1 MDPAR
6 LGDAMV
12 NGDSLPFDDEK
23 QTAVFAE
30 LKKIIESE
38 AFRTS
43 KRSRQFLTY
52 VVQQTLEGRGSL
64 LKERTIG
71 VDVFDRSPEDITP
84 ENSVVRKQAG
94 ELRRRLD
101 QYYKDVKDLPDDS
114 PIRILLPLGSY
125 VPEFCFCPVHPS
137 DSEASSPPFEE
148 EAVRT
153 TRTEGKPADPAR
165 HIHLWI
171 PAVAALLLA
180 ALCIGLWAY
189 RRQNATYPQFTRFWE
204 PVTASPES
212 VVVCLAKPVV
222 YLPSREFYRR
232 YSDSHGHNFGLEW
245 QRLNERLPKD
255 LDMAPSWADMQV
267 QEDYGIARGDAE
279 AAFRIA
285 TLFGRLGKSSQ
296 LRIGEDCSLADLR
309 SAPVTLIGAYN
320 NRWTIEM
327 MSTLHFK
334 FSEDRGLTYIQEQ
347 APSGRVWKA
356 EWKASE
362 RSSQWGSA
370 NEQQPAT
377 DYAIVSRLKSSQ
389 TGQYLTIVAGLTG
402 PGTQAAAE
410 FVSTPAALDQALQ
423 QISPSWENRNLQM
436 VLRVPVPNGI
446 TPTTPQVVATY
457 SW

>member
-6 LGDAMV
+6 PGDAVV

-23 QTAVFAE
+23 QTAIFAE

-38 AFRTS
+38 PFRTS
-43 KRSRQFLTY
+43 RRSRQFLSY

-71 VDVFDRSPEDITP
+71 ADVFDRSPEGITP
-84 ENSVVRKQAG
+84 ENSLVRKQAG

-101 QYYKDVKDLPDDS
+101 QYYKDAKDALDD
-114 PIRILLPLGSY
+114 PPVRILLPLGSY
-125 VPEFCFCPVHPS
+125 VPEFCFHSAFPS
-137 DSEASSPPFEE
+137 EREASSPFEE
-148 EAVRT
+148 EAAILAR
-153 TRTEGKPADPAR
+153 REGKTADPAR
-165 HIHLWI
+165 HLRRWI
-171 PAVAALLLA
+171 PAVALFLA
-180 ALCIGLWAY
+180 AALGIGIWAS
-189 RRQNATYPQFTRFWE
+189 RRQDAQYPRFTRFWE

-222 YLPSREFYRR
+222 YLPSREFYQK
-232 YSDSHGHNFGLEW
+232 YSESHDHNFGSEW
-245 QRLNERLPKD
+245 QRLNERLPRD
-255 LDMAPSWADMQV
+255 LDMAPKWADMQV

-285 TLFGRLGKSSQ
+285 MLFGRLGKSSQ

-320 NRWTIEM
+320 NRWTMEM

-334 FSEDRGLTYIQEQ
+334 FSEGQGYTAIQEQ
-347 APSGRVWKA
+347 APSGRVWKT

-370 NEQQPAT
+370 TEQQPAT
-377 DYAIVSRLKSSQ
+377 DFAIVSRLKSSQ
-389 TGQYLTIVAGLTG
+389 TGQYLTIVAGITG

-410 FVSTPAALDQALQ
+410 FVSSPKELDHALQ
-423 QISPSWENRNLQM
+423 QTVKGWESKNLQM

-446 TPTTPQVVATY
+446 TPTTPQVEAIY

>member
-1 MDPAR
+1 
-6 LGDAMV
+6 MV
-12 NGDSLPFDDEK
+12 NGDSLPFDEEK
-23 QTAVFAE
+23 QAAVFAE

-38 AFRTS
+38 PFRTS

-71 VDVFDRSPEDITP
+71 ADVFDRSPEAITP

-101 QYYKDVKDLPDDS
+101 QYYQDAVDAPEES
-114 PIRILLPLGSY
+114 PVRILLPLGSY
-125 VPEFCFCPVHPS
+125 VPEFCFRCTLPS
-137 DSEASSPPFEE
+137 DTETTSQPAEEKTILPAQIEVSSAHPVEHHHRWIW
-148 EAVRT
+148 AVS
-153 TRTEGKPADPAR
+153 
-165 HIHLWI
+165 
-171 PAVAALLLA
+171 LLLVS
-180 ALCIGLWAY
+180 ALCFGLWAY
-189 RRQNATYPQFTRFWE
+189 RRQNAPYPQFTRFWE

-245 QRLNERLPKD
+245 QRLNQRLPKD
-255 LDMAPSWADMQV
+255 LDMTPSWADMQV
-267 QEDYGIARGDAE
+267 QEDYGIARGDAD
-279 AAFRIA
+279 AAFKIA
-285 TLFGRLGKSSQ
+285 TLFGRMGKSSQ

-334 FSEDRGLTYIQEQ
+334 FSEDHGSTFIQEQ
-347 APSGRVWKA
+347 VPSGRVWRA

-362 RSSQWGSA
+362 RSSQWGNA
-370 NEQQPAT
+370 TEQQPAT
-377 DYAIVSRLKSSQ
+377 DFAIVSRLKNSQ

-410 FVSTPAALDQALQ
+410 FVSSPEELDQALG
-423 QISPSWENRNLQM
+423 QISTGWENKNLQM

>member
-1 MDPAR
+1 
-6 LGDAMV
+6 MV
-12 NGDSLPFDDEK
+12 NGDSLPIDDEK

-30 LKKIIESE
+30 LKKIVESE
-38 AFRTS
+38 VFRTS

-52 VVQQTLEGRGSL
+52 VVQQTLEGKGSL

-71 VDVFDRSPEDITP
+71 ADVFDRSPEGITP

-101 QYYKDVKDLPDDS
+101 QYYKDAEEALEES
-114 PIRILLPLGSY
+114 PVRILLPLGSY
-125 VPEFCFCPVHPS
+125 VPEFSFRSAPPS
-137 DSEASSPPFEE
+137 DTEPSSSPLEE
-148 EAVRT
+148 EAVMPP
-153 TRTEGKPADPAR
+153 RTEGKFANPAR
-165 HIHLWI
+165 QNRRWI
-171 PAVAALLLA
+171 PVVAVSLVAALS
-180 ALCIGLWAY
+180 IGIWASH
-189 RRQNATYPQFTRFWE
+189 RQSAHYPLFTRFWE
-204 PVTASPES
+204 PVAASPES

-222 YLPSREFYRR
+222 YLPSREFYQR

-245 QRLNERLPKD
+245 QRLNQRLPKN
-255 LDMAPSWADMQV
+255 LDMAPNWTDMQV

-279 AAFRIA
+279 AAFQVA
-285 TLFGRLGKSSQ
+285 TLFGRMGKSSQ

-334 FSEDRGLTYIQEQ
+334 FSEDRGQTFIQEQ

-362 RSSQWGSA
+362 RSSQWSNA
-370 NEQQPAT
+370 TEQQPAT

-410 FVSTPAALDQALQ
+410 FVSSPKQLDLALQ
-423 QISPSWENRNLQM
+423 QIANGWENKNLQM
-436 VLRVPVPNGI
+436 ILRVPVPNGI